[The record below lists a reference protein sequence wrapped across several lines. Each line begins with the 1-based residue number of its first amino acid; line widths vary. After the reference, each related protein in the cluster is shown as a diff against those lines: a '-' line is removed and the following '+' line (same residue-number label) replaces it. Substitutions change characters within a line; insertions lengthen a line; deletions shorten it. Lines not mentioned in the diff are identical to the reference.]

1 MSMRTV
7 STSANVRLYFLDDGD
22 PVAVTL
28 FYGPLAE
35 AMQAGRREPEEVQA
49 ALWIA
54 TENDVV
60 PFLDL
65 EDG

>member
-1 MSMRTV
+1 MRTV
-7 STSANVRLYFLDDGD
+7 SAAANVRLYFLDDGD

-35 AMQAGRREPEEVQA
+35 AMQVAHREPPEVQA
-49 ALWIA
+49 ARWLA

-60 PFLDL
+60 AFLDL
-65 EDG
+65 EAD

>member
-1 MSMRTV
+1 MRTI
-7 STSANVRLYFLDDGD
+7 SADANVRLYFLDDGD

-35 AMQAGRREPEEVQA
+35 AMLAGRREPEEVQA

-60 PFLDL
+60 AFLDL
-65 EDG
+65 EEG

>member
-1 MSMRTV
+1 MIAGSMRCSLVGTV
-7 STSANVRLYFLDDGD
+7 SPD

-54 TENDVV
+54 TENDVLA
-60 PFLDL
+60 FLDL

>member
-1 MSMRTV
+1 MRTV

-35 AMQAGRREPEEVQA
+35 AMQAGRREPAEVQA

-60 PFLDL
+60 AFLDL

>member
-1 MSMRTV
+1 MRTV
-7 STSANVRLYFLDDGD
+7 SASANVRLYFLDDGD

-28 FYGPLAE
+28 FYGPLSE
-35 AMQAGRREPEEVQA
+35 ALQIGRREPEEVQA
-49 ALWIA
+49 SLWIA

-65 EDG
+65 DEG

>member
-1 MSMRTV
+1 MRTV
-7 STSANVRLYFLDDGD
+7 SVSANVRLYFLDDGD

-28 FYGPLAE
+28 FYGPLGE
-35 AMQAGRREPEEVQA
+35 ALQIGRRESEEVQA
-49 ALWIA
+49 SLWIA

-65 EDG
+65 DEG

>member
-1 MSMRTV
+1 MRTV

-35 AMQAGRREPEEVQA
+35 ALQVGRREPEDVQA

-60 PFLDL
+60 AFLDL
-65 EDG
+65 DEG

>member
-1 MSMRTV
+1 MRTV
-7 STSANVRLYFLDDGD
+7 SANANVRLYFLDDGD

-28 FYGPLAE
+28 FYGPLAD
-35 AMQAGRREPEEVQA
+35 AIRTGRREPEEVQA
-49 ALWIA
+49 SLWIA

>member
-1 MSMRTV
+1 MRTI
-7 STSANVRLYFLDDGD
+7 SAGANVRLYLLDEGD

-60 PFLDL
+60 AFLDL

>member
-1 MSMRTV
+1 M
-7 STSANVRLYFLDDGD
+7 
-22 PVAVTL
+22 

-35 AMQAGRREPEEVQA
+35 AMQAGRREPQEVQA

-60 PFLDL
+60 AFLDL
-65 EDG
+65 EDGYGWFALRREMMWARCCASLTP